1 VFGAWA
7 GVVVPMPA
15 AAHGDGVAIE
25 LPTPPPTPTVAEQ
38 GIAAARGAVILGA
51 TPAEHQV
58 AIADAWA
65 HPERALTEIDL
76 HASIVIG
83 VGALSLLYAW
93 GVGPARRRWR
103 LGPRASRQ
111 QVVCF
116 SLAML
121 LLLVS
126 LNGPM
131 HHLSDFFLLS
141 VHMLQHMLLALL
153 FPPLLLAGIPGW
165 LFSPLLRRDGWRRFG
180 RFLTR
185 PMTAFLLFNFT
196 MIGWHVPQIYELALR
211 DHDVHIAQHLMFLVT
226 AVILWW
232 PISGP
237 AVELPRLTYLW
248 QIAYLFIM
256 QLPMIALGA
265 VLTMADG
272 PIYPFYATAPRVFSF
287 LPPLEDQQLAGLF
300 MWLPGH
306 LVLWIPMGMIFFR
319 WWRAQSDEATG
330 LAPGRTS

>member
-1 VFGAWA
+1 
-7 GVVVPMPA
+7 
-15 AAHGDGVAIE
+15 
-25 LPTPPPTPTVAEQ
+25 VAEQ
-38 GIAAARGAVILGA
+38 ALAAARGAIILGA
-51 TPAEHQV
+51 TPADHQV

-65 HPERALTEIDL
+65 HPERALTEIDF

-83 VGALSLLYAW
+83 VGVLSLLYAW

-103 LGPRASRQ
+103 LGPPVGRQ

-121 LLLVS
+121 LLVVS

-131 HHLSDFFLLS
+131 HHLSDYFLLS

-153 FPPLLLAGIPGW
+153 FPPLLLAGLPGW
-165 LFSPLLRRDGWRRFG
+165 LFTPLLRREAWLRVG

-185 PMTAFLLFNFT
+185 PITALLLFTFT
-196 MIGWHVPQIYELALR
+196 MIGWHVPQAYELALR
-211 DHDVHIAQHLMFLVT
+211 DHDVHIAQHLMFLAT

-232 PISGP
+232 PIAGP
-237 AVELPRLTYLW
+237 ATELPRLTYLW
-248 QIAYLFIM
+248 QIAYLFFM

-287 LPPLEDQQLAGLF
+287 LPPLEDQQIAGLF

-319 WWRAQSDEATG
+319 WWRAQNDEATG